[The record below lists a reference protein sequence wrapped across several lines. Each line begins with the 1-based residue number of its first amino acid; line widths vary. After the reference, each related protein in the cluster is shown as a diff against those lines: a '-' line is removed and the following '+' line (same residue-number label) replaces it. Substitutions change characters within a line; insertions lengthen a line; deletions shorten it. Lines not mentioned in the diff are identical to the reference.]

1 MSCAWPSDRDTTVG
15 VIREAAS
22 IILLRRQEA
31 AEAATN
37 ESSFEIFMLRRHR
50 GASFMASAFVFPGGA
65 AEPGEDARTAGARE
79 LFEEAGVLLAK
90 AKKDRDSDTLEI
102 STTDQI
108 RARILGGTPAK
119 DALDVAGLVWST
131 DGLVPWS
138 HWITP
143 SIEPKRFSARFFI
156 VELPAAQ
163 EPHFD
168 ATETVD
174 QIWITPQQALARAAE
189 LQLPPPQVRT
199 CWELAQHQNLR
210 AALDAG
216 RQRAEEPHPIMP
228 RLAPGS
234 RPCLL
239 LPWDPEYLTAG
250 TGESTPLTYKPR
262 WAVGPS
268 RFVLEDRAWK
278 HVAAPGSTSAG

>member
-1 MSCAWPSDRDTTVG
+1 M
-15 VIREAAS
+15 IREAAS
-22 IILLRRQEA
+22 IILLRRIEA
-31 AEAATN
+31 AESKTN
-37 ESSFEIFMLRRHR
+37 ESAFEVFMLRRHR
-50 GASFMASAFVFPGGA
+50 SASFMASAYVFPGGA

-90 AKKDRDSDTLEI
+90 QREDHDTDTLERN
-102 STTDQI
+102 TADQI
-108 RARILGGTPAK
+108 RSRILGGAPANE
-119 DALDVAGLVWST
+119 ALEINGLEWST
-131 DGLVPWS
+131 DALVPWS

-143 SIEPKRFSARFFI
+143 SIEAKRFSARFFV

-163 EPHFD
+163 QPHFD

-174 QIWITPQQALARAAE
+174 QIWIRPEDAIERAAE
-189 LQLPPPQVRT
+189 LHLPPPQIRT
-199 CWELAQHQNLR
+199 CWELAQYASLR
-210 AALDAG
+210 DVLSAG

-228 RLAPGS
+228 RLAPGE

-239 LPWDPEYLTAG
+239 LPWDPEYLTKG
-250 TGESTPLTYKPR
+250 TGESTPLTYNPR

-278 HVAAPGSTSAG
+278 HVAAPGSTTAG

>member
-1 MSCAWPSDRDTTVG
+1 

-22 IILLRRQEA
+22 IILLRRQEP
-31 AEAATN
+31 AEATTN
-37 ESSFEIFMLRRHR
+37 ESSFEVFLLRRHR
-50 GASFMASAFVFPGGA
+50 GASFMASAYVFPGGA
-65 AEPGEDARTAGARE
+65 ADPGEDARTAAARE

-90 AKKDRDSDTLEI
+90 QRQNRDSDTLVMH
-102 STTDQI
+102 TTDQL
-108 RARILGGTPAK
+108 RASILAGTPAA
-119 DALDVAGLVWST
+119 DALDLSGLEWST
-131 DGLVPWS
+131 DALVPWS

-143 SIEPKRFSARFFI
+143 SIEAKRFSARFF
-156 VELPAAQ
+156 VAELPAAQ
-163 EPHFD
+163 EPRFD

-174 QIWITPQQALARAAE
+174 QIWITPQQAIARAAE

-199 CWELAQHQNLR
+199 CWELAQHQNLP
-210 AALDAG
+210 AVFAAG

-228 RLAPGS
+228 RLAPGE

-239 LPWDPEYLTAG
+239 LPWDPEYLTKG
-250 TGESTPLTYKPR
+250 TGESTPLTYNPR

-278 HVAAPGSTSAG
+278 HVAAPGSTTAG

>member
-1 MSCAWPSDRDTTVG
+1 

-22 IILLRRQEA
+22 IILLRRQEP
-31 AEAATN
+31 AEAKTN
-37 ESSFEIFMLRRHR
+37 ESAFEVFMLRRHR
-50 GASFMASAFVFPGGA
+50 GASFMASAYVFPGGV

-90 AKKDRDSDTLEI
+90 QRADRDSDTLEI

-108 RARILGGTPAK
+108 RARILGGVPAK
-119 DALDVAGLVWST
+119 DALDLNGLEWST
-131 DGLVPWS
+131 DALVPWS

-143 SIEPKRFSARFFI
+143 SIETKRFSARFFI

-163 EPHFD
+163 EPRFD

-174 QIWITPQQALARAAE
+174 QIWITPQEAIARAAE

-210 AALDAG
+210 AVFAAG

-228 RLAPGS
+228 RLAPGES
-234 RPCLL
+234 PCLL
-239 LPWDPEYLTAG
+239 LPWDPEYLTKG
-250 TGESTPLTYKPR
+250 TGEGTPLTYNPR
-262 WAVGPS
+262 WAIGPS

-278 HVAAPGSTSAG
+278 HVAAPGSTIAG